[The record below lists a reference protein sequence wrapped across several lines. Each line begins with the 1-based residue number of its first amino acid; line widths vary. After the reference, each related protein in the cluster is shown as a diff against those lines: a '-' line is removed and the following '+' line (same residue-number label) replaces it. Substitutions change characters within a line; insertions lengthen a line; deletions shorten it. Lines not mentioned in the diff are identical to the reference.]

1 MFVQLSLLKM
11 QRQLFIFEYKLPKI
25 GKETEN
31 S

>member
-11 QRQLFIFEYKLPKI
+11 QRQLFIFGCKLPKI